1 MSGAAPLQ
9 TIGEPPP
16 SHVYRPGASRAAVA
30 IRAACLFVV
39 SEVAE
44 AVIAF
49 PASDQFI
56 EADHTGRTSFSPDYT
71 LGYSLVALLT
81 FGMLVVAYVTTGL
94 WLWQPLDAEVLAPD
108 SAPAPPRLGVGHVV
122 VPIVFLWFPF
132 NVVRDI
138 ATATR
143 DTERS
148 RPSARFVGFWWGTWL
163 VYVVAVQISSRL
175 VPWNGAPG
183 ATAARALVW
192 VEVLSAVASAVAL
205 LFWIK
210 IVRGI
215 HTSQEHR
222 ATQLSPDPGRRAATR
237 CPPCRSRRSLGH
249 DCRADLLRRSV
260 RRPRRHRRHGLLPSQ
275 QGGLRRAG
283 LRQHREGFRAG

>member
-1 MSGAAPLQ
+1 
-9 TIGEPPP
+9 
-16 SHVYRPGASRAAVA
+16 
-30 IRAACLFVV
+30 
-39 SEVAE
+39 
-44 AVIAF
+44 
-49 PASDQFI
+49 
-56 EADHTGRTSFSPDYT
+56 
-71 LGYSLVALLT
+71 
-81 FGMLVVAYVTTGL
+81 MLVVAYVTTGL
-94 WLWQPLDAEVLAPD
+94 WLWRARLNAEVLAPNYEHRHRRGWVWG
-108 SAPAPPRLGVGHVV
+108 AWV

-148 RPSARFVGFWWGTWL
+148 RPSARFVGFWWVTWL

-192 VEVLSAVASAVAL
+192 VEIISAVASAVAL

-215 HTSQEHR
+215 QGEDDHHCSPAVR
-222 ATQLSPDPGRRAATR
+222 AVLS
-237 CPPCRSRRSLGH
+237 
-249 DCRADLLRRSV
+249 V
-260 RRPRRHRRHGLLPSQ
+260 
-275 QGGLRRAG
+275 
-283 LRQHREGFRAG
+283 